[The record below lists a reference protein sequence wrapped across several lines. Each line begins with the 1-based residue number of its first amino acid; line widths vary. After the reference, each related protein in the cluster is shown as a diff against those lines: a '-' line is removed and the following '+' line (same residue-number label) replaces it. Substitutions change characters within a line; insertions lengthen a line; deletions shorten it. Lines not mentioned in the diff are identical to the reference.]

1 MLYGLRRLRGVP
13 AVLRLLAIWTGLL
26 FSIPFFFCIMAI
38 PSWLTLSQLSG
49 NGDENI
55 NVTGTEHT
63 GRVVRTYTLTVTAT
77 GPTACKVT
85 TNQSPAAEFCTF
97 TSSTA
102 SIGKE
107 GGALTI
113 TGKSNS
119 TKLTFAVT
127 EGGSLTLTLPSNYKA
142 SGVAT
147 ANGAVITGDPGA
159 TAAFSFSIEF
169 TVAPNTTIEPK
180 TATVTVTDAGGTS
193 AGAGQYHSC
202 VVTQNAGDAY
212 LYVNAE
218 GTTTATITIPAAGGS
233 SNQAQ
238 FSVIS
243 NTDWV
248 IS

>member
-1 MLYGLRRLRGVP
+1 
-13 AVLRLLAIWTGLL
+13 
-26 FSIPFFFCIMAI
+26 MAI

-63 GRVVRTYTLTVTAT
+63 GRVVRTYTLTVTTT
-77 GPTACKVT
+77 GPSACKVT
-85 TNQSPAAEFCTF
+85 TNQTPTAEFCTF
-97 TSSTA
+97 TSNTA

-107 GGALTI
+107 GGAITI

-119 TKLTFAVT
+119 TKLTFAVMD
-127 EGGSLTLTLPSNYKA
+127 GGSLELTLPSNYGA

-147 ANGAVITGDPGA
+147 ANGAAIAGDPGA
-159 TAAFSFSIEF
+159 IAAFVFSIMF
-169 TVAPNTTIEPK
+169 KIAPNTTIVSK

-212 LYVNAE
+212 LYVNEE
-218 GTTTATITIPAAGGS
+218 GTTTATVTIPAAGGS
-233 SNQAQ
+233 ANQAQ
-238 FSVIS
+238 FKILS
-243 NTDWV
+243 NTDWS

>member
-1 MLYGLRRLRGVP
+1 
-13 AVLRLLAIWTGLL
+13 
-26 FSIPFFFCIMAI
+26 MAI

-77 GPTACKVT
+77 GPAACKVT
-85 TNQSPAAEFCTF
+85 TNQTPTAEFCTF
-97 TSSTA
+97 TSNTA
-102 SIGKE
+102 FIGKE
-107 GGALTI
+107 GGAFII

-127 EGGSLTLTLPSNYKA
+127 GGGSLELTLPSNYQA

-147 ANGAVITGDPGA
+147 ANGAVIAGDPGA
-159 TAAFSFSIEF
+159 TAAFTFSIGF
-169 TVAPNTTIEPK
+169 TVAPNTTIESK
-180 TATVTVTDAGGTS
+180 TATVTITDAGGTS

-202 VVTQNAGDAY
+202 VVTQNEGDAY
-212 LYVNAE
+212 LYVTEE
-218 GTTTATITIPAAGGS
+218 GTTTATLTIPAAGGS

-238 FSVIS
+238 FAILS
-243 NTDWV
+243 NTDWS

>member
-1 MLYGLRRLRGVP
+1 
-13 AVLRLLAIWTGLL
+13 
-26 FSIPFFFCIMAI
+26 MAI

-55 NVTGTEHT
+55 NVTGTAHT

-77 GPTACKVT
+77 GPAACKVT
-85 TNQSPAAEFCTF
+85 TNQTPTAEFCTF
-97 TSSTA
+97 DSNTA

-113 TGKSNS
+113 TGRSNS

-127 EGGSLTLTLPSNYKA
+127 EGGTLTLTLPSNYKA
-142 SGVAT
+142 SGINT
-147 ANGAVITGDPGA
+147 ANGAAISGDPGA
-159 TAAFSFSIEF
+159 AAAFNFSIEF
-169 TVAPNTTIEPK
+169 TVDPNTTIVSK
-180 TATVTVTDAGGTS
+180 MATVTVTDAGGTS

-212 LYVNAE
+212 LYIKKE
-218 GTTTATITIPAAGGS
+218 GTTTATVTIPAAGGS
-233 SNQAQ
+233 AHQAQ
-238 FSVIS
+238 FAILS
-243 NTDWV
+243 NTDWS

>member
-1 MLYGLRRLRGVP
+1 
-13 AVLRLLAIWTGLL
+13 
-26 FSIPFFFCIMAI
+26 MAI

-77 GPTACKVT
+77 DPAACKVT
-85 TNQSPAAEFCTF
+85 TNQTPTAEFCTF
-97 TSSTA
+97 DSNTA

-107 GGALTI
+107 GGVFTI

-119 TKLTFAVT
+119 TKLTFAVS
-127 EGGSLTLTLPSNYKA
+127 EGNTLTLTLPSNYKA
-142 SGVAT
+142 SGVNT
-147 ANGAVITGDPGA
+147 ANGAAIAGDPGA
-159 TAAFSFSIEF
+159 AAAFKFSIAF
-169 TVAPNTTIEPK
+169 TVTPNTTIEPK

-212 LYVNAE
+212 LYVNVE
-218 GTTTATITIPAAGGS
+218 GTTTATVTIPAAGGS
-233 SNQAQ
+233 GNQAQ
-238 FSVIS
+238 FAILSNIDWSIS
-243 NTDWV
+243 
-248 IS
+248 

>member
-1 MLYGLRRLRGVP
+1 
-13 AVLRLLAIWTGLL
+13 
-26 FSIPFFFCIMAI
+26 MAI

-77 GPTACKVT
+77 GPTACKVIM
-85 TNQSPAAEFCTF
+85 NQTPTAEFCTF
-97 TSSTA
+97 TSNTA
-102 SIGKE
+102 SIGKD
-107 GGALTI
+107 GGAITI

-127 EGGSLTLTLPSNYKA
+127 EGGSLELTLPSNYNA
-142 SGVAT
+142 SGVST
-147 ANGAVITGDPGA
+147 ANGAAIAGDPGA
-159 TAAFSFSIEF
+159 IATFNFSILF
-169 TVAPNTTIEPK
+169 TVAPNTTIESK

-212 LYVNAE
+212 LYVNEE
-218 GTTTATITIPAAGGS
+218 GTTTATVTIQAAGGS
-233 SNQAQ
+233 ANQAQ
-238 FSVIS
+238 FKILS
-243 NTDWV
+243 NTDWS

>member
-1 MLYGLRRLRGVP
+1 
-13 AVLRLLAIWTGLL
+13 
-26 FSIPFFFCIMAI
+26 MAI

-77 GPTACKVT
+77 GPAACKVT
-85 TNQSPAAEFCTF
+85 TNQTPTAEFCTF
-97 TSSTA
+97 GSNTA

-107 GGALTI
+107 GGTLTLM
-113 TGKSNS
+113 GKSNS

-127 EGGSLTLTLPSNYKA
+127 EGGTLTLTLPSSYKA
-142 SGVAT
+142 SGVDT
-147 ANGAVITGDPGA
+147 ANGVAIAGDPGA
-159 TAAFSFSIEF
+159 TAAFNFSIEF
-169 TVAPNTTIEPK
+169 TVGPNTTIESK

-212 LYVNAE
+212 LYVHEE
-218 GTTTATITIPAAGGS
+218 GTTTATVMIPAAGGS
-233 SNQAQ
+233 GNQVQ
-238 FSVIS
+238 FAILS
-243 NTDWV
+243 NTDWS

>member
-1 MLYGLRRLRGVP
+1 
-13 AVLRLLAIWTGLL
+13 
-26 FSIPFFFCIMAI
+26 MAI
-38 PSWLTLSQLSG
+38 PSWLTLSQRSG

-77 GPTACKVT
+77 GPAACKVI
-85 TNQSPAAEFCTF
+85 TNQTPTAEFCTF
-97 TSSTA
+97 DSNTA

-127 EGGSLTLTLPSNYKA
+127 GGGSLKLTLPSSYKA
-142 SGVAT
+142 SGVTT
-147 ANGAVITGDPGA
+147 ANGAAIAGDPGA
-159 TAAFSFSIEF
+159 TAAFTFSIGF
-169 TVAPNTTIEPK
+169 TIDPNTTIESK

-202 VVTQNAGDAY
+202 VVTQNEGDAY
-212 LYVNAE
+212 LYVHEE
-218 GTTTATITIPAAGGS
+218 GTTTATLTIPAAGGS

-238 FSVIS
+238 FAILS
-243 NTDWV
+243 NTDWS

>member
-1 MLYGLRRLRGVP
+1 
-13 AVLRLLAIWTGLL
+13 
-26 FSIPFFFCIMAI
+26 MAI

-77 GPTACKVT
+77 GPAACKVT
-85 TNQSPAAEFCTF
+85 TNQTPTAEFCTF

-107 GGALTI
+107 GGSITI

-127 EGGSLTLTLPSNYKA
+127 EGGSLELTLPSNYNA
-142 SGVAT
+142 SGVST
-147 ANGAVITGDPGA
+147 ANGAAIAGDPGA
-159 TAAFSFSIEF
+159 IAAFTFSIMF
-169 TVAPNTTIEPK
+169 TLAPNTTIAPK

-212 LYVNAE
+212 LYVNEE
-218 GTTTATITIPAAGGS
+218 GTTTATVAIPAAGGS
-233 SNQAQ
+233 ANQAQ
-238 FSVIS
+238 FKILS
-243 NTDWV
+243 NTDWS

>member
-1 MLYGLRRLRGVP
+1 
-13 AVLRLLAIWTGLL
+13 
-26 FSIPFFFCIMAI
+26 MAI

-63 GRVVRTYTLTVTAT
+63 GRVARTYTLTVAST
-77 GPTACKVT
+77 GPTNCKVT
-85 TNQSPAAEFCTF
+85 TNQTPTAEFCTF
-97 TSSTA
+97 TSNTA

-107 GGALTI
+107 GGSFII

-119 TKLTFAVT
+119 TKLTFEVT
-127 EGGSLTLTLPSNYKA
+127 GGGSLQLTLPSNYQA

-147 ANGAVITGDPGA
+147 ANGAVIAGDPGA
-159 TAAFSFSIEF
+159 TAAFTFSIGF
-169 TVAPNTTIEPK
+169 TVGLNTTIESK

-212 LYVNAE
+212 LYVNEE

-233 SNQAQ
+233 DNQAQ
-238 FSVIS
+238 FAILS
-243 NTDWV
+243 NTDWS

>member
-1 MLYGLRRLRGVP
+1 
-13 AVLRLLAIWTGLL
+13 
-26 FSIPFFFCIMAI
+26 MAI

-63 GRVVRTYTLTVTAT
+63 GRVVRTYILTVTAT
-77 GPTACKVT
+77 GSSACKVT
-85 TNQSPAAEFCTF
+85 TNQTPAAEFCTF
-97 TSSTA
+97 DSKTA

-127 EGGSLTLTLPSNYKA
+127 AGGTLPLALPRNYKA

-147 ANGAVITGDPGA
+147 ANGVAIADDPGA
-159 TAAFSFSIEF
+159 TAAYTFSIEF
-169 TVAPNTTIEPK
+169 TVALNTTIASK

-193 AGAGQYHSC
+193 AGDGQYHSC

-212 LYVNAE
+212 LYVNEE
-218 GTTTATITIPAAGGS
+218 GTTTATVTLPAAGS
-233 SNQAQ
+233 SDNQAQ
-238 FSVIS
+238 FVILS
-243 NTDWV
+243 NTAWS

>member
-1 MLYGLRRLRGVP
+1 
-13 AVLRLLAIWTGLL
+13 
-26 FSIPFFFCIMAI
+26 MAI

-77 GPTACKVT
+77 GPAACKVT
-85 TNQSPAAEFCTF
+85 TNQTPTAEFCTF
-97 TSSTA
+97 TSNSA

-107 GGALTI
+107 GGAITI

-119 TKLTFAVT
+119 TNLTFAIT
-127 EGGSLTLTLPSNYKA
+127 EGGSLALTPPSNYNA
-142 SGVAT
+142 SGVNT
-147 ANGAVITGDPGA
+147 ANGANIAGDPGA
-159 TAAFSFSIEF
+159 IAAFAFSILF
-169 TVAPNTTIEPK
+169 SVAQNTTIESK

-212 LYVNAE
+212 LYVNKE
-218 GTTTATITIPAAGGS
+218 DTTTATVTIPAAGGS
-233 SNQAQ
+233 ANQAQ
-238 FSVIS
+238 FKIFS
-243 NTDWV
+243 NTDWS

>member
-1 MLYGLRRLRGVP
+1 
-13 AVLRLLAIWTGLL
+13 
-26 FSIPFFFCIMAI
+26 MAI

-77 GPTACKVT
+77 GPAACKVT
-85 TNQSPAAEFCTF
+85 ANQTPTAEFCTF
-97 TSSTA
+97 DSNTA

-107 GGALTI
+107 GGPLTI

-119 TKLTFAVT
+119 TALTFAVT
-127 EGGSLTLTLPSNYKA
+127 EGGTLSLTLPSTYKA

-147 ANGAVITGDPGA
+147 TNGVAIAGDPGA
-159 TAAFSFSIEF
+159 TATFDFSIAF
-169 TVAPNTTIEPK
+169 TVAPNTTIESK

-193 AGAGQYHSC
+193 AGAGKYHSC
-202 VVTQNAGDAY
+202 VVTQNEGDAY
-212 LYVNAE
+212 LYVHEE
-218 GTTTATITIPAAGGS
+218 GTTTAAVTIPAAGGS
-233 SNQAQ
+233 GNQAQ
-238 FSVIS
+238 IAILS
-243 NTDWV
+243 NTDWS

>member
-1 MLYGLRRLRGVP
+1 
-13 AVLRLLAIWTGLL
+13 
-26 FSIPFFFCIMAI
+26 MAI

-63 GRVVRTYTLTVTAT
+63 GRVARTYTLTVTAT
-77 GPTACKVT
+77 GPAACKVT
-85 TNQSPAAEFCTF
+85 ANQTPTAEFCTF
-97 TSSTA
+97 TSNTA

-107 GGALTI
+107 GGAITI

-119 TKLTFAVT
+119 TKLTFAFAVT
-127 EGGSLTLTLPSNYKA
+127 EIGSLALTLPSDYQA

-147 ANGAVITGDPGA
+147 ANGAVIAGDPGA
-159 TAAFSFSIEF
+159 TAAFSFSIMF
-169 TVAPNTTIEPK
+169 TVAPNTTIASK

-212 LYVNAE
+212 LYVNEE
-218 GTTTATITIPAAGGS
+218 GTTTATLTIPAAGGS

-238 FSVIS
+238 FAILS
-243 NTDWV
+243 NTDWS

>member
-1 MLYGLRRLRGVP
+1 
-13 AVLRLLAIWTGLL
+13 
-26 FSIPFFFCIMAI
+26 MAI

-77 GPTACKVT
+77 GPAACKVT
-85 TNQSPAAEFCTF
+85 TNQTPTAEFCTF
-97 TSSTA
+97 DSNTA

-127 EGGSLTLTLPSNYKA
+127 EGGSLELTLPSNYKA
-142 SGVAT
+142 SGVDT
-147 ANGAVITGDPGA
+147 ANGVVIPGDPGA

-169 TVAPNTTIEPK
+169 TVAPNTTIESK

-212 LYVNAE
+212 LYVNEE

-233 SNQAQ
+233 GNQAQ

>member
-1 MLYGLRRLRGVP
+1 
-13 AVLRLLAIWTGLL
+13 
-26 FSIPFFFCIMAI
+26 MAI

-85 TNQSPAAEFCTF
+85 TNQTPTAEFCTF
-97 TSSTA
+97 TSTTA

-107 GGALTI
+107 GGAITI

-127 EGGSLTLTLPSNYKA
+127 AGGSLELVLPSNYNA
-142 SGVAT
+142 SGVST
-147 ANGAVITGDPGA
+147 ANGAAIAADPGA
-159 TAAFSFSIEF
+159 TATFNFSILF
-169 TVAPNTTIEPK
+169 TVAPNTTIASK

-212 LYVNAE
+212 LYVDEE
-218 GTTTATITIPAAGGS
+218 GTTTAMVTIPTAGGS
-233 SNQAQ
+233 ANQAQ
-238 FSVIS
+238 FTILS
-243 NTDWV
+243 NTDWS

>member
-1 MLYGLRRLRGVP
+1 
-13 AVLRLLAIWTGLL
+13 
-26 FSIPFFFCIMAI
+26 MAI

-85 TNQSPAAEFCTF
+85 TNQTPTAEFCTF
-97 TSSTA
+97 TSNSA

-107 GGALTI
+107 GGVITI

-127 EGGSLTLTLPSNYKA
+127 EGGSLELTLPSNYNA
-142 SGVAT
+142 SGVST
-147 ANGAVITGDPGA
+147 ANGVAIADDPGA
-159 TAAFSFSIEF
+159 IATFNFSILF
-169 TVAPNTTIEPK
+169 TIAPNTTIESK

-212 LYVNAE
+212 LYVNEE
-218 GTTTATITIPAAGGS
+218 GTTTATVTIPAAGGS
-233 SNQAQ
+233 GNQAQ
-238 FSVIS
+238 FKILS
-243 NTDWV
+243 NTDWS

>member
-1 MLYGLRRLRGVP
+1 
-13 AVLRLLAIWTGLL
+13 
-26 FSIPFFFCIMAI
+26 MAI

-77 GPTACKVT
+77 GPSACKVT
-85 TNQSPAAEFCTF
+85 TNQTPTAEFCTF
-97 TSSTA
+97 TSNTA

-107 GGALTI
+107 GGAITI

-127 EGGSLTLTLPSNYKA
+127 EGGSLELTLPSNYNA
-142 SGVAT
+142 SGAST
-147 ANGAVITGDPGA
+147 ANGAAIASDPGA
-159 TAAFSFSIEF
+159 IAAFNFSILF
-169 TVAPNTTIEPK
+169 TVAPNTTIESK
-180 TATVTVTDAGGTS
+180 TATVTVVDAGGTS
-193 AGAGQYHSC
+193 AVAGQYHSC

-212 LYVNAE
+212 LYVNEE
-218 GTTTATITIPAAGGS
+218 GTTTATVTIPAAGGS
-233 SNQAQ
+233 ANQAQ
-238 FSVIS
+238 FKILS
-243 NTDWV
+243 NTDWS

>member
-1 MLYGLRRLRGVP
+1 
-13 AVLRLLAIWTGLL
+13 
-26 FSIPFFFCIMAI
+26 MAI

-85 TNQSPAAEFCTF
+85 TNQTPTAEFCTF
-97 TSSTA
+97 TSNTA

-127 EGGSLTLTLPSNYKA
+127 DGGSLEFTLPSNYNA
-142 SGVAT
+142 SGVST
-147 ANGAVITGDPGA
+147 VNGAAIAGDPGA
-159 TAAFSFSIEF
+159 IATFDFSFLV
-169 TVAPNTTIEPK
+169 TVAQNTTIESK
-180 TATVTVTDAGGTS
+180 TATITVTDAGGTS

-212 LYVNAE
+212 LYVNEE
-218 GTTTATITIPAAGGS
+218 GTKRATVTIPAAGGS
-233 SNQAQ
+233 ANQTQ
-238 FSVIS
+238 FKILS
-243 NTDWV
+243 NTDWS